1 MKSWRK
7 CRITDDTAEN
17 RHCVQTDLDHGK
29 EHAGIFLHI
38 QNALAFILPSS
49 ASSLS
54 LILREAASEISDI
67 EKNALTAIKQSM
79 TKILFNIS
87 YPTFQA
93 RSSEGEVD

>member
-1 MKSWRK
+1 M
-7 CRITDDTAEN
+7 
-17 RHCVQTDLDHGK
+17 
-29 EHAGIFLHI
+29 
-38 QNALAFILPSS
+38 QNIREI
-49 ASSLS
+49 LS

>member
-38 QNALAFILPSS
+38 QNALGIYIAFISQQFKFDFAPDPRKGKLINLCEIHIESRFEESEPAFSV
-49 ASSLS
+49 AS
-54 LILREAASEISDI
+54 IA
-67 EKNALTAIKQSM
+67 
-79 TKILFNIS
+79 
-87 YPTFQA
+87 
-93 RSSEGEVD
+93 

>member
-38 QNALAFILPSS
+38 QNALGIYIAFI
-49 ASSLS
+49 SSLS